1 MPQSLRHTRSILR
14 TVNGRKHASDN
25 DREEVDGGYS
35 TLPPSGPARRGASV
49 VIEEDIYADPV
60 SSEDESLKQPRLVPP
75 APART
80 APINTRTLKRIK
92 FDGFGGQSIPALK
105 PQFSLPSS
113 ISRPRSADSKHEGD
127 DLGQPSSESDGDIFS
142 SQGLSKR
149 PHTAQVNIHVQ
160 SQPQQRSSKKSS
172 GYGRKADRQRIRD
185 EEKVKRR
192 PLQRPEKGGGKVLK
206 DVKPEFR
213 IPTTSTSRSGMF
225 GFKGIDSQEFP
236 GPPERLERELS
247 SPLSVSDVPPSPD
260 ADEIAQ
266 LDLPVVGPH
275 VLQVECS
282 ICGAQ
287 VSRLVKEN
295 FEDNFNHSKQVNY
308 RWQQRFCRFHRQE
321 SAREMWGNR
330 GYPHINWETF
340 ADRIKKRNH
349 TQHVQRVMSGEVDS
363 LYRMQLVE
371 SVKGRNKTLIQAMKN
386 DDGAKKK
393 VGSVGYYGPRGE
405 KLMYVADSVV
415 NAAAKTLQDRAYSF
429 YFRRNSPRPCNQRPS
444 FDSLWCLRGGIGLCP
459 IGACAR
465 IGTVTH

>member
-25 DREEVDGGYS
+25 DHEEFDGGYS
-35 TLPPSGPARRGASV
+35 NPPTSGPARRGASV

-60 SSEDESLKQPRLVPP
+60 SSEDESLKQKPCIGPP

-80 APINTRTLKRIK
+80 APINTHTLKRIQ
-92 FDGFGGQSIPALK
+92 FDGLGEQSIPALK

-127 DLGQPSSESDGDIFS
+127 DLDQPSSESDGDIFS
-142 SQGLSKR
+142 SQGSSKR
-149 PHTAQVNIHVQ
+149 PRTAHMNIHVQ
-160 SQPQQRSSKKSS
+160 SQLQQRSSKKSS

-192 PLQRPEKGGGKVLK
+192 SLQRPEKGGKKALK
-206 DVKPEFR
+206 GVKPEFR
-213 IPTTSTSRSGMF
+213 MPTTSTSRNGMF
-225 GFKGIDSQEFP
+225 EFKGINFQEFT
-236 GPPERLERELS
+236 GPPKRLERELS
-247 SPLSVSDVPPSPD
+247 SPLSVSDVPPSPE

-321 SAREMWGNR
+321 SAREMWGKR

-349 TQHVQRVMSGEVDS
+349 TQHVQRVMNGEVDS
-363 LYRMQLVE
+363 LYRMQLLE

-405 KLMYVADSVV
+405 KLMYVADSVI
-415 NAAAKTLQDRAYSF
+415 NAAANTFQDRSHSF
-429 YFRRNSPRPCNQRPS
+429 YFRRSSPRPCN
-444 FDSLWCLRGGIGLCP
+444 
-459 IGACAR
+459 
-465 IGTVTH
+465 